1 MSATP
6 NTSDRNLPLLTKA
19 RELIAK
25 GDLKS
30 AAITLNNANRT
41 MPNDARVFMLGGLMA
56 EKAGHTKAA
65 FESLRKAVALAPEWG
80 PGLLELAL
88 LLARNNQ
95 FQEAIEIAE
104 KVHMLEPRNPM
115 VLAGAIDIAHR
126 AGHLDMA
133 MKLLKHGLALHPND
147 PQLTFLLA
155 NDCHAT
161 GQLSEAA
168 ALWDQLLAA
177 NPATPE
183 LLLGRLQTR
192 LALNESPGAQAD
204 AEALL
209 ALAPDSA
216 EAKFYVELCQGRT
229 PSQQPVDIAKRLFNS
244 MAPTY
249 DLHMVRNLGYQL
261 PKQVA
266 DKLLAL
272 RPDKQFN
279 VLDLGCG
286 TGLLGVSLGRLE
298 GALVGVDVS
307 SEMITQAVQHSV
319 YDKFHTVNIHDAL
332 DATPESLYEVIAALD
347 VFIYAGDVT
356 KAIPDAHRILVPE
369 GTFVASFEA
378 APEDGSDLVLLPTG
392 HYAHKCSHVAQ
403 ICESAGFANVDI
415 EDTVLRLENGVP
427 VKGFVVWATKATA
440 KPATAPRAPK
450 ASKTVKASA

>member
-1 MSATP
+1 MSARPRT
-6 NTSDRNLPLLTKA
+6 TDRNLPLLNQA

-25 GDLKS
+25 GDLKT

-56 EKAGHTKAA
+56 EKAGNTKSA

-95 FQEAIEIAE
+95 FQEAIETAE
-104 KVHMLEPRNPM
+104 KVHKLEPRNPM
-115 VLAGAIDIAHR
+115 VLAGVIDIAHR
-126 AGHLDMA
+126 AGRLDMA
-133 MKLLKHGLALHPND
+133 VKWLKHGLALHPND

-155 NDCHAT
+155 NDYHAT
-161 GQLSEAA
+161 GLFTEAA
-168 ALWDQLLAA
+168 ALWDQLLANA
-177 NPATPE
+177 PTSPE

-192 LALNESPGAQAD
+192 LALNDAPGAQTD
-204 AEALL
+204 AQAWLT
-209 ALAPDSA
+209 LAPDSA
-216 EAKFYVELCQGRT
+216 EAKYYLELSQGRT
-229 PSQQPVDIAKRLFNS
+229 PTQQPVDIAQRIFDS

-249 DLHMVRNLGYQL
+249 DMHMVRYLGYRL
-261 PKQVA
+261 PQHVA

-272 RPDKQFN
+272 RADRKFN

-307 SEMITQAVQHSV
+307 KEMVAQAIRHNV
-319 YDKFHTVNIHDAL
+319 YDKFHTVNLHDAL

-356 KAIPDAHRILVPE
+356 KAIPDAYRILVPD
-369 GTFVASFEA
+369 GTLVASFET
-378 APEDGSDLVLLPTG
+378 APEVGERMVLLPTG
-392 HYAHKCSHVAQ
+392 RYAHQRSFVSQACV
-403 ICESAGFANVDI
+403 SAGFTHVEI
-415 EDTVLRLENGVP
+415 EDTVLRLENGSP
-427 VKGFVVWATKATA
+427 VNGFVVWATKGAA
-440 KPATAPRAPK
+440 KPVKAPRAPRAPK
-450 ASKTVKASA
+450 TLKASA